1 MKRGE
6 IIQVTVE
13 DLAPDGR
20 GVAGQRPPIYIK
32 GALPGEVVN
41 ARLTRVR
48 GGWAEALPES
58 FITRSKMRV
67 RPRCLHFG
75 VCGGCEWQNIAYEHQ
90 LDLKRR
96 LVENHLRARMGSETP
111 PIDRPLGSEQI
122 FFYRNK
128 MEYSFERDE
137 EGNLILGLHHEG
149 RYDRVFDLAQC
160 YLQSEGSNAI
170 VKDVREF
177 ARSHFLT
184 PYSVISHEGLL
195 RLLVI
200 REGKN
205 TGETMV
211 NLVTSSESF
220 EGRDELVSLI
230 MDNHPE
236 VKSFILTL
244 NPGKASVSRGIK
256 EIVLAGESRIS
267 EKIDTLVLEMSAG
280 SFFQPNPLQARRLYD
295 LILNF
300 AQLDGDETVLDL
312 YCGIGSITL
321 YLARYARYVTGIE
334 LAPESVDDAQR
345 NAELNGIDNCRFIQG
360 EIGKALPYLVRGSEG
375 IDLAV
380 VDPPRPGIG
389 RKVARWLGELSP
401 NRIIYVSCNP
411 RSLAEDLR
419 DICSFNYRIERVCP
433 VDMFPHTCH
442 IETVVKLTKSVPSPL
457 SPRGTYGGG

>member
-1 MKRGE
+1 MSMKRGE

-211 NLVTSSESF
+211 NLVTS
-220 EGRDELVSLI
+220 
-230 MDNHPE
+230 
-236 VKSFILTL
+236 
-244 NPGKASVSRGIK
+244 
-256 EIVLAGESRIS
+256 
-267 EKIDTLVLEMSAG
+267 
-280 SFFQPNPLQARRLYD
+280 
-295 LILNF
+295 
-300 AQLDGDETVLDL
+300 
-312 YCGIGSITL
+312 
-321 YLARYARYVTGIE
+321 
-334 LAPESVDDAQR
+334 
-345 NAELNGIDNCRFIQG
+345 
-360 EIGKALPYLVRGSEG
+360 
-375 IDLAV
+375 
-380 VDPPRPGIG
+380 
-389 RKVARWLGELSP
+389 
-401 NRIIYVSCNP
+401 
-411 RSLAEDLR
+411 
-419 DICSFNYRIERVCP
+419 
-433 VDMFPHTCH
+433 
-442 IETVVKLTKSVPSPL
+442 
-457 SPRGTYGGG
+457 